1 MRKLDLTSP
10 PHTHP
15 ALAWPC
21 RGPRPAARSP
31 SPSPPSPPPAC
42 APLSLSLTP
51 PHRAILSSLGPRVQP
66 SLSCS
71 ILFTSFLPRF
81 VFRFSHLCAPLRGTA
96 LSGPPRGGLVWA
108 EDSG

>member
-21 RGPRPAARSP
+21 STLPFPLP
-31 SPSPPSPPPAC
+31 SLPSPAC